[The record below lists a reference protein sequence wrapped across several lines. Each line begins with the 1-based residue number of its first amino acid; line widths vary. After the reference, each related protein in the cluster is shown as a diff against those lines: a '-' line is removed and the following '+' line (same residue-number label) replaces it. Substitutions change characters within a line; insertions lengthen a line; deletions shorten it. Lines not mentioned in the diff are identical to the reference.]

1 MGGTDF
7 RRQKS
12 GFSCGRVTFEVSIK
26 LPSGD
31 VENAVGFKSF
41 EFGESLG
48 NISLG

>member
-12 GFSCGRVTFEVSIK
+12 GFSCGRVKFEVSIK

-31 VENAVGFKSF
+31 IENAVGFKALNS
-41 EFGESLG
+41 GRV
-48 NISLG
+48 

>member
-12 GFSCGRVTFEVSIK
+12 GFTCAHIKFEVSIQ

-31 VENAVGFKSF
+31 IENAVGFKALHSGRAQ
-41 EFGESLG
+41 E
-48 NISLG
+48 I